1 MKKLITSLLLV
12 VLASSANATVIYSG
26 NFSGSNT
33 TSSSAVQSLSGSWSF
48 EFDENLVMPSAS
60 FQILYG
66 AMTSLSLTP
75 DPLGA
80 TSFNTSNTSAL
91 LLFVSGVLN
100 NINIYGQVGGNSL
113 ELTADDFYVDYNVN
127 TGNTNQVRWSLAS
140 EPNDSVLASRDTL
153 AGSFSISSASVP
165 SPSTMWLFAVGYV
178 AASFKRRKHRNDG
191 IRE

>member
-80 TSFNTSNTSAL
+80 TS
-91 LLFVSGVLN
+91 
-100 NINIYGQVGGNSL
+100 
-113 ELTADDFYVDYNVN
+113 
-127 TGNTNQVRWSLAS
+127 
-140 EPNDSVLASRDTL
+140 
-153 AGSFSISSASVP
+153 
-165 SPSTMWLFAVGYV
+165 
-178 AASFKRRKHRNDG
+178 
-191 IRE
+191 